1 MIVVAL
7 GGNIPSTAGE
17 PDVTIHAAL
26 SVLYDYGVTVIAV
39 SRFYRTPAWPDASEP
54 PFVNA
59 AAIVDTDLPPD
70 ALLNV
75 LHTIEARFGRVRSR
89 PNAPRTL
96 DLDLVDYH
104 GKIMHGALT
113 LPHPRVAERA
123 FVLVPLSDVAPDWCH
138 PVSGIGVRDIVA
150 HLPPSDLNDVVPL

>member
-7 GGNIPSTAGE
+7 GANIPSTAGT

-26 SVLYDYGVTVIAV
+26 SGLYDYGVTVVSV
-39 SRFYRTPAWPDASEP
+39 SRFYRTPAWPDPAEP

-59 AAIVDTDLPPD
+59 AACVRTELPPEE
-70 ALLNV
+70 LLAV

-96 DLDLVDYH
+96 DLDLIDYH
-104 GKIMHGALT
+104 GKVVCGALQ

-123 FVLVPLSDVAPDWCH
+123 FVLVPLSDIAPSWCH
-138 PVSGIGVRDIVA
+138 PVSGVGIGHLLA
-150 HLPPSDLNDVVPL
+150 LLPPADRAAVVPL